1 MLRFFLA
8 RLGEVLGVMLSVSFL
23 IYLVLEHDPVSVAA
37 KVIGQYSTD
46 GQRALWLAENGYNLP
61 FLERYVRWLG
71 RFLTGN
77 WGASVHYRE
86 QVAVLLPQ
94 YLSRTAILAGT
105 AFAIIVPV
113 AFIFGIAAGVREGSL
128 ADRVITFIAV
138 GTTSIPEFA
147 SAVFLSAIF
156 VFWLGILPGASMMTS
171 GFEWQQLVLPCM
183 VIVLYDFGYVA
194 RMVRAA
200 MADVMAQPYIRT
212 ALMKGASPARIVFR
226 HALRNALVAPITVI
240 MLQVPWLISGVL
252 VTEVFFA
259 YKGFGTLLYQACL
272 NSDVALIEA
281 CAMTSVFVIVSTQ
294 LISDLLYTMLNP
306 RIRFGIRKSEA

>member
-1 MLRFFLA
+1 MMRFLLA

-23 IYLVLEHDPVSVAA
+23 IYLVLEHDAASVAV
-37 KVIGQYSTD
+37 KVIGQYSTET
-46 GQRALWLAENGYNLP
+46 QRALWLTENGYDAP
-61 FLERYVRWLG
+61 FLQRYVNWLW
-71 RFLTGN
+71 RFVRGD
-77 WGASVHYRE
+77 WGSSVHYRE
-86 QVAVLLPQ
+86 LVSVLLPQ

-105 AFAIIVPV
+105 AFALIVPL
-113 AFIFGIAAGVREGSL
+113 AFIFGIAAGVREGSI
-128 ADRVITFIAV
+128 ADRVISFIAV
-138 GTTSIPEFA
+138 GTTSVPEFA

-156 VFWLGILPGASMMTS
+156 VFWLGVLPGASMMTN
-171 GFEWQQLVLPCM
+171 GFEWQQLVLPVM

-194 RMVRAA
+194 RMVRAS
-200 MADVMAQPYIRT
+200 MAEVMAQPYIRT

-240 MLQVPWLISGVL
+240 MLQIPWLISGVL

-281 CAMTSVFVIVSTQ
+281 CAMTSVCVIVTTQ
-294 LISDLLYTMLNP
+294 LISDLLYTTLNP
-306 RIRFGIRKSEA
+306 RIRFGIRKGEA

>member
-1 MLRFFLA
+1 MMRFLLA

-23 IYLVLEHDPVSVAA
+23 IYLVLEHDAASVAV
-37 KVIGQYSTD
+37 KVIGQYSTET
-46 GQRALWLAENGYNLP
+46 QRALWLTENGYDAP
-61 FLERYVRWLG
+61 FLQRYVNWLW
-71 RFLTGN
+71 RFVRGD
-77 WGASVHYRE
+77 WGSSVHYRE
-86 QVAVLLPQ
+86 LVSVLLPQ

-105 AFAIIVPV
+105 AFALIVPL
-113 AFIFGIAAGVREGSL
+113 AFTFGIAAGVREGSI
-128 ADRVITFIAV
+128 ADRVISFISV
-138 GTTSIPEFA
+138 GTTSVPEFA

-156 VFWLGILPGASMMTS
+156 VFWLGVLPGASMMTN
-171 GFEWQQLVLPCM
+171 GFERQQLVLPVM

-194 RMVRAA
+194 RMVRAS
-200 MADVMAQPYIRT
+200 MAEVMAQPYIRT

-240 MLQVPWLISGVL
+240 MLQIPWLISGVL

-281 CAMTSVFVIVSTQ
+281 CAMTSVCVIVTTQ
-294 LISDLLYTMLNP
+294 LISDLLYTTLNP
-306 RIRFGIRKSEA
+306 RIRFGLRKGEA

>member
-1 MLRFFLA
+1 MIRFLLA
-8 RLGEVLGVMLSVSFL
+8 RLGEVIGVMLSVSFL
-23 IYLVLEHDPVSVAA
+23 IYLVLEHDAASVAV
-37 KVIGQYSTD
+37 KVIGQYSTED
-46 GQRALWLAENGYNLP
+46 QRALWLAENGYNAP
-61 FLERYVRWLG
+61 FLLRYLHWLG
-71 RFLTGN
+71 RFVTGQ
-77 WGASVHYRE
+77 WGESTHFRE

-94 YLSRTAILAGT
+94 HLARTGVLAGT
-105 AFAIIVPV
+105 AFAIIVPM
-113 AFIFGIAAGVREGSL
+113 AFVFGIAAGVREGSW
-128 ADRVITFIAV
+128 ADRIITFIAV

-156 VFWLGILPGASMMTS
+156 VFWLGVLPGASMMTT
-171 GFEWQQLVLPCM
+171 GFEWQQLVLPCL

-240 MLQVPWLISGVL
+240 MLQIPWLISGVL

-294 LISDLLYTMLNP
+294 MISDLLYTLLNP
-306 RIRFGIRKSEA
+306 RIRFGLRRGER

>member
-1 MLRFFLA
+1 MARFLLA
-8 RLGEVLGVMLSVSFL
+8 RLGEVFGVMLSVSFL
-23 IYLVLEHDPVSVAA
+23 IYLVLEHNAADVAV
-37 KVIGQYSTD
+37 KVIGQYSTEA
-46 GQRALWLAENGYNLP
+46 QRALWLSENGYDAP
-61 FLERYVRWLG
+61 FVQRYFAWLWRFVRG
-71 RFLTGN
+71 E
-77 WGASVHYRE
+77 WGSSTHYRE
-86 QVAVLLPQ
+86 FVAVLLPQ

-105 AFAIIVPV
+105 AFGIIVPL
-113 AFIFGIAAGVREGSL
+113 AFTFGIAAGVREGSI
-128 ADRVITFIAV
+128 ADRVISFIAV

-171 GFEWQQLVLPCM
+171 GFEWPQLVLPVM

-200 MADVMAQPYIRT
+200 MAEVMAQPYIRT

-240 MLQVPWLISGVL
+240 MLQIPWLISGVL

-281 CAMTSVFVIVSTQ
+281 CAMTSVFVIVTTQ
-294 LISDLLYTMLNP
+294 LISDLLYTTLNP
-306 RIRFGIRKSEA
+306 RIRFGIRKGEA

>member
-1 MLRFFLA
+1 MARFLLA
-8 RLGEVLGVMLSVSFL
+8 RLGEVFGVMLSVSFL
-23 IYLVLEHDPVSVAA
+23 IYLVLEHNAADVAV
-37 KVIGQYSTD
+37 KVIGQYSTEA
-46 GQRALWLAENGYNLP
+46 QRALWLSENGYDAP
-61 FLERYVRWLG
+61 FVQRYVAWLW
-71 RFLTGN
+71 RFVRGE
-77 WGASVHYRE
+77 WGSSTHYRE
-86 QVAVLLPQ
+86 FVAVLLPQ

-105 AFAIIVPV
+105 AFGIIVPL
-113 AFIFGIAAGVREGSL
+113 AFTFGIAAGVREGSI
-128 ADRVITFIAV
+128 ADRVISFIAV

-171 GFEWQQLVLPCM
+171 GFEWPQLVLPVM

-200 MADVMAQPYIRT
+200 MAEVMAQPYIRT

-240 MLQVPWLISGVL
+240 MLQIPWLISGVL

-281 CAMTSVFVIVSTQ
+281 CAMTSVFVIVTTQ
-294 LISDLLYTMLNP
+294 LISDLLYTTLNP
-306 RIRFGIRKSEA
+306 RIRFGIRKGEA